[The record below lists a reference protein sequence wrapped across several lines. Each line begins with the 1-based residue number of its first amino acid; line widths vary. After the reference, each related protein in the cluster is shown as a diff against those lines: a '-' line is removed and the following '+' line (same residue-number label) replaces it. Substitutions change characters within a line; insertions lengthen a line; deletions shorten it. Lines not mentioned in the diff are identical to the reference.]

1 MSLAYL
7 HNSTVSSS
15 VLRLSRLTLI
25 PFAVEVN
32 VSIKRINQSGS
43 QKVTYTVLA
52 PGRIDET

>member
-15 VLRLSRLTLI
+15 VLRLSLLTLI

-43 QKVTYTVLA
+43 QKGTYAVPA
-52 PGRIDET
+52 SGRIDET

>member
-43 QKVTYTVLA
+43 QKGTYAVLA
-52 PGRIDET
+52 SGRVDET

>member
-15 VLRLSRLTLI
+15 VLRLSLLTLI

-43 QKVTYTVLA
+43 QKVTYAVLA
-52 PGRIDET
+52 SGRIDET